1 MLEPVALDDPEVVAL
16 TTASLS
22 EIDARYGGEP
32 GSGAPPRPEE
42 FAPPDGTFLLV
53 RLDGSAAGCG
63 GLCRYDH
70 TTGEVRRMYVAPE
83 ARGRGIGR
91 ALLGGLLDAARE
103 LGYAR
108 VRLETG
114 NRQHEAV
121 ALYRSA
127 GFTTIPCW
135 GPYADDPKS
144 VCLELWLDQRPRA

>member
-1 MLEPVALDDPEVVAL
+1 MAAALETVSLADGEVAAL
-16 TTASLS
+16 TTASIS

-42 FAPPDGTFLLV
+42 FAPPGGTFLLA
-53 RLDGSAAGCG
+53 RLDGAPAGCG
-63 GLCRYDH
+63 GFSRLDSD
-70 TTGEVRRMYVAPE
+70 TAEVRRMYVVPE

-91 ALLGGLLDAARE
+91 AILMGLVNAARE

-114 NRQHEAV
+114 NQQHEAMG
-121 ALYRSA
+121 LYRAA
-127 GFTTIPCW
+127 GFRATPCW

-144 VCLELWLDQRPRA
+144 VCLELELDG